1 MPEGYERFARQALL
15 EFTGEP
21 TVGDCLGSQE
31 EGEGVVTV
39 RFDSA
44 LPGYPGWRW
53 TVSLAVVDGGEP
65 TVLETELMPGE
76 SALLAPDWVPWSDR
90 LAEYRAAQEAAGL
103 AAAESED
110 EPADDEDDVDD
121 EDDDV
126 VVDEDDDDS
135 DPDDDFV
142 DLDVDDLDV
151 DDLDVDGLDVDGLD
165 VDDLDIDLDAE
176 DRDD

>member
-1 MPEGYERFARQALL
+1 MPEDYERFARQALL
-15 EFTGEP
+15 EFTGES
-21 TVGDCLGSQE
+21 TVGDCLGRQD

-44 LPGYPGWRW
+44 LPGYPGWCW

-90 LAEYRAAQEAAGL
+90 LAEYRAAQEAAGI
-103 AAAESED
+103 AAAES
-110 EPADDEDDVDD
+110 ADASG
-121 EDDDV
+121 DDDGS
-126 VVDEDDDDS
+126 DDDDDS
-135 DPDDDFV
+135 DRGDDGSDGDPDDDFV
-142 DLDVDDLDV
+142 DLDVEDLDV
-151 DDLDVDGLDVDGLD
+151 EDIDLD

-176 DRDD
+176 NLDA

>member
-21 TVGDCLGSQE
+21 TVGECLGSQD
-31 EGEGVVTV
+31 EGDGVVTV

-44 LPGYPGWRW
+44 LPGYPGWHW
-53 TVSLAVVDGGEP
+53 TVSLAVVEGGEP

-76 SALLAPDWVPWSDR
+76 SALLAPEWVPWSDR

-110 EPADDEDDVDD
+110 EPADDDDG
-121 EDDDV
+121 DDD

-151 DDLDVDGLDVDGLD
+151 DDLDVD
-165 VDDLDIDLDAE
+165 DLDIDLDAE